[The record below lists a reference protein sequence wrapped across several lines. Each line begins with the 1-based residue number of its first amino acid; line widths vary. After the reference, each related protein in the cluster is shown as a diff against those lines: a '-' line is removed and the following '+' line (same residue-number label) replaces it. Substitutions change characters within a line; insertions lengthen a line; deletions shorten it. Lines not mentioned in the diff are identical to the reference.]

1 MPGPIEHRMQ
11 SVRASVEEALV
22 RLMPP
27 ADLYPPR
34 IHEAMSYAVLAGGKR
49 LRPILLLSAAE
60 VVGDSASRMMRA
72 AAAIEFVHTA
82 SLMLDDLPC
91 MDDAEL
97 RRSRP
102 TVHKVFGEA
111 TAILG
116 AISLLSYSFELVAE
130 TAAEL
135 RVRKGPAT
143 DAVAEL
149 GRAIGSRGL
158 SAGQHVDLEI
168 EKYGSSFESLEF
180 IHSRKTGALF
190 IAAARIGAI
199 LARASTLQLDAL
211 TSYAKNVG
219 LAFQITDDIL
229 DAEGDPETLG
239 KDVQKDKDKTT
250 FVSLFGVEA
259 SRKAVHGLIETAKR
273 SLALFGPEAD
283 LLRGLADFVAVRK
296 Q

>member
-1 MPGPIEHRMQ
+1 MHSGFEQRLGAHRAA
-11 SVRASVEEALV
+11 VDEALT

-60 VVGDSASRMMRA
+60 VVGGAISKILPC

-91 MDDAEL
+91 MDDAEK
-97 RRSRP
+97 RRGRP
-102 TVHKVFGEA
+102 AVHKEFGEA
-111 TAILG
+111 TTILG
-116 AISLLSYSFELVAE
+116 AISLLTYSFELVAQA
-130 TAAEL
+130 AAEL
-135 RVRKGPAT
+135 RVRKAAAT
-143 DAVAEL
+143 EAVAEL

-158 SAGQHVDLEI
+158 SAGQHVDLEVD
-168 EKYGSSFESLEF
+168 KYGSSFENLEF

-199 LARASTLQLDAL
+199 LARGSALQLDAL
-211 TSYAKNVG
+211 TSYAKNLG

-239 KDVQKDKDKTT
+239 KDVQKDRNKTT

-259 SRKAVHGLIETAKR
+259 SRKAVHGLVATAKR
-273 SLALFGPEAD
+273 SLSLFGAEAD